1 MKKLAKRNLRTAVIV
16 AALGLFSLTMNAMD
30 PPIPNGSPDPPPTEA
45 LPINGLIGIALVAG
59 AAFGIKK
66 LKGNNAE

>member
-1 MKKLAKRNLRTAVIV
+1 MKKLAKRNLRTVVIA
-16 AALGLFSLTMNAMD
+16 AALGLFTLSVNAQ
-30 PPIPNGSPDPPPTEA
+30 PPGPPTGPGGEPPET

-66 LKGNNAE
+66 LKGNKAE